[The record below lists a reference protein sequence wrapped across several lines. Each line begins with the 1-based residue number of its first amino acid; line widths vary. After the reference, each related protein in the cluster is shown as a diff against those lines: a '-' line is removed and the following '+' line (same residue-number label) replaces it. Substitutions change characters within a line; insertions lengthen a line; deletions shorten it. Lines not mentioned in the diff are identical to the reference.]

1 MKKLLIVLFISISG
15 LGFSQPE
22 IVNGVNKY
30 STKNI
35 HESDIMYQKYI
46 WRALDLRE
54 RQNEPIFSKSKE
66 ITRAII
72 EAVKEGLIQPWTSDS
87 LEESKA
93 LTKEEFLEAIQI
105 PSTEAEVTEE
115 DLAFMQN
122 EADDWGSD
130 FGDDGGGS
138 SDAPA
143 VPLNKVEYFFPKD
156 LYQMQIKE
164 NLVFDK
170 QRSVMYHDIL
180 AITMLVPADHPD
192 NIKGI
197 ELPIA
202 SFSYKELKQKVF
214 TDNPNAIWYNP
225 YNDAEHKS
233 LADAFELR
241 LFSSYIIKVS
251 NPNDDYLVD
260 IYGGDPKVGIMASQW
275 KEFELL
281 EYEHNLWEF

>member
-1 MKKLLIVLFISISG
+1 
-15 LGFSQPE
+15 
-22 IVNGVNKY
+22 
-30 STKNI
+30 
-35 HESDIMYQKYI
+35 
-46 WRALDLRE
+46 
-54 RQNEPIFSKSKE
+54 
-66 ITRAII
+66 
-72 EAVKEGLIQPWTSDS
+72 
-87 LEESKA
+87 
-93 LTKEEFLEAIQI
+93 
-105 PSTEAEVTEE
+105 
-115 DLAFMQN
+115 
-122 EADDWGSD
+122 
-130 FGDDGGGS
+130 
-138 SDAPA
+138 
-143 VPLNKVEYFFPKD
+143 
-156 LYQMQIKE
+156 MQIKE

>member
-1 MKKLLIVLFISISG
+1 MKKLLIVLFIAVTG
-15 LGFSQPE
+15 LGYAQPE

-30 STKNI
+30 SSKNI
-35 HESDIMYQKYI
+35 HESDIMYQKII

-54 RQNEPIFSKSKE
+54 KQNQPIFSKSKE
-66 ITRAII
+66 ITRVII
-72 EAVKEGLIQPWTSDS
+72 DAVKEGLITPWVNDS

-93 LTKEEFLEAIQI
+93 VTKEEFLKMIEI
-105 PSTEAEVTEE
+105 PSAEAEVTEE

-122 EADDWGSD
+122 DADDWG
-130 FGDDGGGS
+130 GDEGDEDGGGEP
-138 SDAPA
+138 APA
-143 VPLNKVEYFFPKD
+143 VKSVEYFFPKD
-156 LYQMQIKE
+156 LYQLQVKE

-180 AITMLVPADHPD
+180 AITMFVPADHPD

-202 SFSYKELKQKVF
+202 SFKFKELKEKVF

-225 YNDAEHKS
+225 ANDAEHKS

-260 IYGGDPKVGIMASQW
+260 VYGGDPKVGIMASQW

>member
-1 MKKLLIVLFISISG
+1 MKKLLVILFLSISG

-30 STKNI
+30 STKGI

-72 EAVKEGLIQPWTSDS
+72 EAVKEGLVQPWKNDS
-87 LEESKA
+87 LEESRA
-93 LTKEEFLEAIQI
+93 LTKEEFLEAIEI

-115 DLAFMQN
+115 DLAFMEN
-122 EADDWGSD
+122 EVDDWGD
-130 FGDDGGGS
+130 FGDGGGAT
-138 SDAPA
+138 DEPA
-143 VPLNKVEYFFPKD
+143 APLNKVEYFFPKD

-180 AITMLVPADHPD
+180 AITMLIPADHPD

-202 SFSYKELKQKVF
+202 SFSYKELKSKVF
-214 TDNPNAIWYNP
+214 SDNPNAIWYNP

-260 IYGGDPKVGIMASQW
+260 IYGGNPKTGIMASQW

>member
-15 LGFSQPE
+15 LCFAQPE
-22 IVNGVNKY
+22 MVDGVNKY
-30 STKNI
+30 STKGI

-46 WRALDLRE
+46 WRSVDLRE
-54 RQNEPIFSKSKE
+54 KQNQPIFSKSKE
-66 ITRAII
+66 ITRVII
-72 EAVKEGLIQPWTSDS
+72 EAVKEGLVTPYLNDS
-87 LEESKA
+87 LEESSIV
-93 LTKEEFLEAIQI
+93 TKEEFMKAIEI
-105 PSTEAEVTEE
+105 PSMEAEVSEE
-115 DLAFMQN
+115 DLAFMEN
-122 EADDWGSD
+122 EDDDWGD
-130 FGDDGGGS
+130 EGDEEGE
-138 SDAPA
+138 DAAPVVKGA
-143 VPLNKVEYFFPKD
+143 DLFFPKD
-156 LYQMQIKE
+156 LYQLQIKE

-202 SFSYKELKQKVF
+202 SFSYKELQEKVF
-214 TDNPNAIWYNP
+214 RDNPNAIWYNP

-241 LFSSYIIKVS
+241 LFSSYIIKIS

-260 IYGGDPKVGIMASQW
+260 IYGGEPKTGIMASQW

-281 EYEHNLWEF
+281 EFEHNLWEF

>member
-1 MKKLLIVLFISISG
+1 MKKLLVILFISISG

-35 HESDIMYQKYI
+35 HESDIMYQKYV
-46 WRALDLRE
+46 WRAIDLRE
-54 RQNEPIFSKSKE
+54 RQNEPIFSKGKE
-66 ITRAII
+66 ITRAIVD
-72 EAVKEGLIQPWTSDS
+72 AVKEGLIQPWRNDS

-93 LTKEEFLEAIQI
+93 ITKEEFLTAIEI

-115 DLAFMQN
+115 DLAFMEN
-122 EADDWGSD
+122 EVDDWGG
-130 FGDDGGGS
+130 FGDTESKDT
-138 SDAPA
+138 PET
-143 VPLNKVEYFFPKD
+143 PLNKVEYFFAKD

-170 QRSVMYHDIL
+170 QRSVMYHDII

-202 SFSYKELKQKVF
+202 SFSYKELKEKVF

-225 YNDAEHKS
+225 SNDAEHKS

-241 LFSSYIIKVS
+241 LFSSYIIKIS

-260 IYGGDPKVGIMASQW
+260 IYGGNPKVGIMASQW

-281 EYEHNLWEF
+281 EFEHNLWEF

>member
-15 LGFSQPE
+15 LGFSQPDL
-22 IVNGVNKY
+22 VNGVNKY

-130 FGDDGGGS
+130 FGDDGGG
-138 SDAPA
+138 
-143 VPLNKVEYFFPKD
+143 
-156 LYQMQIKE
+156 
-164 NLVFDK
+164 
-170 QRSVMYHDIL
+170 
-180 AITMLVPADHPD
+180 
-192 NIKGI
+192 
-197 ELPIA
+197 
-202 SFSYKELKQKVF
+202 
-214 TDNPNAIWYNP
+214 
-225 YNDAEHKS
+225 
-233 LADAFELR
+233 
-241 LFSSYIIKVS
+241 
-251 NPNDDYLVD
+251 
-260 IYGGDPKVGIMASQW
+260 
-275 KEFELL
+275 
-281 EYEHNLWEF
+281 

>member
-1 MKKLLIVLFISISG
+1 MKKLLIVLFITISG
-15 LGFSQPE
+15 LGFAQPE
-22 IVNGVNKY
+22 MVDGVNKY
-30 STKNI
+30 STKGI
-35 HESDIMYQKYI
+35 HESDIMYQKYV
-46 WRALDLRE
+46 WRAIDLRE
-54 RQNEPIFSKSKE
+54 KQNQPIFSKSKE
-66 ITRAII
+66 ISRVII
-72 EAVKEGLIQPWTSDS
+72 DAVKEGLITPYTTDS
-87 LEESKA
+87 LEESKVV
-93 LTKEEFLEAIQI
+93 TKDEFLKAIEI
-105 PSTEAEVTEE
+105 PSMEAEVSEE

-122 EADDWGSD
+122 EDDDWGD
-130 FGDDGGGS
+130 EEGGDEDGEAA
-138 SDAPA
+138 APVIA
-143 VPLNKVEYFFPKD
+143 GTEYFFAKD
-156 LYQMQIKE
+156 LYQLQIKE
-164 NLVFDK
+164 NLIFDK

-202 SFSYKELKQKVF
+202 SFSYKELKEKVF

-225 YNDAEHKS
+225 FNDAEHKS

-260 IYGGDPKVGIMASQW
+260 IYGGDPKTGIMASQW

>member
-1 MKKLLIVLFISISG
+1 MKKLLILLFISISG
-15 LGFSQPE
+15 LGFAQPE
-22 IVNGVNKY
+22 MVDGVNKY

-46 WRALDLRE
+46 WRAMDLRE
-54 RQNEPIFSKSKE
+54 KQNQPIFSKSKE
-66 ITRAII
+66 ITRVII
-72 EAVKEGLIQPWTSDS
+72 DAVKAGLVTPYKNDS
-87 LEESKA
+87 LAESKVV
-93 LTKEEFLEAIQI
+93 TKEEFLEAITI
-105 PSTEAEVTEE
+105 PSTEAEVSEE
-115 DLAFMQN
+115 DMAFMSN
-122 EADDWGSD
+122 DDWG
-130 FGDDGGGS
+130 GDDGFGGG
-138 SDAPA
+138 DAAAEKP
-143 VPLNKVEYFFPKD
+143 KVSGAEYFFAKD

-180 AITMLVPADHPD
+180 AITMFVPADHPD

-202 SFSYKELKQKVF
+202 SFSYKELKEKVF
-214 TDNPNAIWYNP
+214 TNNPNAIWYNP

-233 LADAFELR
+233 LSDAFELR

-260 IYGGDPKVGIMASQW
+260 IYGGDPKTGIMASQW

>member
-1 MKKLLIVLFISISG
+1 MKKLLVILFISISW

-35 HESDIMYQKYI
+35 HESDIMYQKYV
-46 WRALDLRE
+46 WRAIDLRE
-54 RQNEPIFSKSKE
+54 RQNEPIFSKGKE
-66 ITRAII
+66 ITRAIVD
-72 EAVKEGLIQPWTSDS
+72 AVKEGLIQPWRNDS

-93 LTKEEFLEAIQI
+93 ITKEEFLTAIEI

-115 DLAFMQN
+115 DLAFMEN
-122 EADDWGSD
+122 EVDDWGG
-130 FGDDGGGS
+130 FGDTESNDT
-138 SDAPA
+138 PA
-143 VPLNKVEYFFPKD
+143 APLNKVEYFFAKD

-170 QRSVMYHDIL
+170 QRSVMYHDII

-197 ELPIA
+197 EIPIA
-202 SFSYKELKQKVF
+202 SFSYKELKEKVF

-225 YNDAEHKS
+225 SNDAEHKS

-241 LFSSYIIKVS
+241 LFSSYIIKIS

-260 IYGGDPKVGIMASQW
+260 IYGGNPKVGIMASQW

-281 EYEHNLWEF
+281 EFEHNLWEF

>member
-1 MKKLLIVLFISISG
+1 MKKLLILLFISISG
-15 LGFSQPE
+15 LGFAQPE
-22 IVNGVNKY
+22 MVDGVNKY

-46 WRALDLRE
+46 WRAMDLRE
-54 RQNEPIFSKSKE
+54 KQNQPIFSKSKE
-66 ITRAII
+66 ITRVII
-72 EAVKEGLIQPWTSDS
+72 DAVKAGLVTPYKNDS
-87 LEESKA
+87 LAESKVV
-93 LTKEEFLEAIQI
+93 TKEAFLEAITI
-105 PSTEAEVTEE
+105 PSTEAEVSEE
-115 DLAFMQN
+115 DQAFMAN
-122 EADDWGSD
+122 DDWGSG
-130 FGDDGGGS
+130 GDDGFGGGAAAEKPKS
-138 SDAPA
+138 SGA
-143 VPLNKVEYFFPKD
+143 EYFFPKD

-170 QRSVMYHDIL
+170 QRSVMYHDII
-180 AITMLVPADHPD
+180 AITMFVPADHPD

-202 SFSYKELKQKVF
+202 SFSYKELKEKVF
-214 TDNPNAIWYNP
+214 TNNPNAIWYNP

-233 LADAFELR
+233 LSDAFELR

-260 IYGGDPKVGIMASQW
+260 IYGGDPKTGIMASQW

-281 EYEHNLWEF
+281 EFEHNLWEF

>member
-15 LGFSQPE
+15 LGFAQPE
-22 IVNGVNKY
+22 MVDGVNKY

-35 HESDIMYQKYI
+35 HESDIMYQKI
-46 WRALDLRE
+46 VWRAMDLRE
-54 RQNEPIFSKSKE
+54 KQNQPIFSKSKE

-72 EAVKEGLIQPWTSDS
+72 EAVKEGLITPYATDS
-87 LEESKA
+87 LEESKP
-93 LTKEEFLEAIQI
+93 LTKEEFLKAIEV
-105 PSTEAEVTEE
+105 PSMEAEVSEE
-115 DLAFMQN
+115 DLAFMEN
-122 EADDWGSD
+122 EDDDWGEEG
-130 FGDDGGGS
+130 GDEEGG
-138 SDAPA
+138 DEAAAAPK
-143 VPLNKVEYFFPKD
+143 VGGVEYFFPKD
-156 LYQMQIKE
+156 LYQLQIKE

-170 QRSVMYHDIL
+170 QRSVMFHDIL

-197 ELPIA
+197 ELPIG
-202 SFSYKELKQKVF
+202 SFSYKELKEKIF

-260 IYGGDPKVGIMASQW
+260 IYGGEPKTGIMASQW